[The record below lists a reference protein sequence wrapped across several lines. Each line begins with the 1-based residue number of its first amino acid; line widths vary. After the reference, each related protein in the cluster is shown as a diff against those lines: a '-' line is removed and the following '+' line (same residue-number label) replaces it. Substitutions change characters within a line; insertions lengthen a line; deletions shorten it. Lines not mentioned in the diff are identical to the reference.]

1 MAYITYISLKP
12 LNLRRDFQD
21 FQEPSLLLL
30 EHFLPDFNH
39 NRPSWLYL
47 LEHNFTNHLLAKQVL
62 PKSHIPN
69 LNTRWNVENLFHCL
83 YCYFKIYC
91 YKRKHESLQQQL
103 PPLLALFFNFFIFLD
118 LDIAL
123 DSRVHKNGL
132 NFTLRVSRRSDTWIC
147 RWREFPS
154 FLCVSPGLNSF
165 SSCAS
170 LTGGLLMEICSSA
183 SDIWS
188 VILLRSRLFTLL
200 TALAPLSG
208 HAFDIGRE
216 RMISAIHTSLG

>member
-1 MAYITYISLKP
+1 MWKISSTVYIVISKYTVTKESTSP
-12 LNLRRDFQD
+12 YSSSF
-21 FQEPSLLLL
+21 
-30 EHFLPDFNH
+30 
-39 NRPSWLYL
+39 
-47 LEHNFTNHLLAKQVL
+47 HL
-62 PKSHIPN
+62 
-69 LNTRWNVENLFHCL
+69 CL
-83 YCYFKIYC
+83 HSC
-91 YKRKHESLQQQL
+91 
-103 PPLLALFFNFFIFLD
+103 FFNFFIFLD
-118 LDIAL
+118 LDIGL

-154 FLCVSPGLNSF
+154 FLCVSPGLNGF

-188 VILLRSRLFTLL
+188 VILLRSRLFSLL

-208 HAFDIGRE
+208 HAFDIGRG
-216 RMISAIHTSLG
+216 RMISAIHTSLE